1 METTINQVFKNRVEK
16 YGSRLAVEKR
26 RNGSWEKATW
36 NEYYQRARSVGLG
49 LSALGIQKGERVAIL
64 SDNRL
69 EWVYTDLGALGI
81 GACVVALYATL
92 PAHEVEYILKDA
104 GAKAIVV
111 ENKAQLEKALT
122 AQKNCPTLERIIVID
137 SADCDLDGNQMLAFS
152 SVMET
157 GEKEHQADGN
167 LFTSLAEAVTPDD
180 LLTLQYTSGTTGNPK
195 GSILTHGVV
204 MAQLRA
210 LDAVEPKYGFDT
222 DTVVGFLPLSHIF
235 ERVPVHFYVMYR
247 GITKSYAGSM
257 DTLVEDIA
265 AKQPTIMF
273 GVPRVHEKIYHKM
286 LAGIKE
292 KSHLVQLIFA
302 WAQGVGNDVS
312 RYKQDKQPIPAGLN
326 LKYKIAYALVF
337 KKLQHAL
344 GGQIRWFCAAG
355 APIAKEIVSF
365 FQAAG
370 IFVLEGYGLSE
381 VAGGATLSNLD
392 DFYPGSVGR
401 PLPGFDIKLADD
413 SEILIKSES
422 LFKGYWGMEDETR
435 QHFTDDGYF
444 KTGDVGMFN
453 KQGLLFITDRKKDLL
468 ITSGGKNIA
477 PQKIETIFKENPIF
491 SQFVVVGDARKYLTS
506 LINIDLDIAKA
517 VADEKG
523 IKFHQPEDLLDD
535 PAFLALLDE
544 ILAANN
550 KRLASVETIKYYRIL
565 KAPLSAATG
574 ELSVKLSVKRDV
586 VQKKYA
592 DVINSMYKD

>member
-16 YGSRLAVEKR
+16 YGDRLALEKR
-26 RNGSWEKATW
+26 RNGQWEQASW
-36 NEYYQRARSVGLG
+36 NQYYERARSVGLG
-49 LSALGIQKGERVAIL
+49 LYALGLKKGERIAIL

-69 EWVYTDLGALGI
+69 EWVYTDMGALGI

-92 PAHEVEYILKDA
+92 PAHEVEFILKDA
-104 GAKAIVV
+104 GAKAVVV
-111 ENKAQLEKALT
+111 ENKTQLDKVLT
-122 AQKNCPTLERIIVID
+122 AQKNCPTLEQIIVID
-137 SADCDLDGNQMLAFS
+137 SAGCALDGNKVLAFDAL
-152 SVMET
+152 MET
-157 GEKEHQADGN
+157 GQKKYQQDGV
-167 LFTSLAEAVTPDD
+167 LFQQLANSITPDD

-210 LDAVEPKYGFDT
+210 LDSVEPKYANDT
-222 DTVVGFLPLSHIF
+222 DSVVGFLPLSHIF

-265 AKQPTIMF
+265 AKKPTIMF

-292 KSHLVQLIFA
+292 KSHLVQSLFA
-302 WAQGVGNDVS
+302 WAQGVGNEVS

-326 LKYKIAYALVF
+326 IKYKLAYALVF

-344 GGQIRWFCAAG
+344 GGRIRWFCAAG

-365 FQAAG
+365 FQSAG

-401 PLPGFDIKLADD
+401 PLPGIDIKLAKDG
-413 SEILIKSES
+413 EILIKSES
-422 LFKGYWGMEDETR
+422 LFKGYWGMEEETR
-435 QHFTDDGYF
+435 NAFTADGYF

-468 ITSGGKNIA
+468 ITSGGKNVA
-477 PQKIETIFKENPIF
+477 PQKIEAIFKENPIF
-491 SQFVVVGDARKYLTS
+491 SQFVVVGDARKYLTA
-506 LINIDLDIAKA
+506 LINIDLDIAKT
-517 VADEKG
+517 VAEEKG

-535 PAFLALLDE
+535 PAFKSLLDE
-544 ILAANN
+544 ILAENN

-565 KAPLSAATG
+565 KTPLSAATG

>member
-16 YGSRLAVEKR
+16 YGSRIAVEKR
-26 RNGSWEKATW
+26 RNGLWERASWD
-36 NEYYQRARSVGLG
+36 EYYQRARNLGLG
-49 LSALGIQKGERVAIL
+49 LHSQGIEKGDRIAIL

-69 EWVYTDLGALGI
+69 EWVYTDMGSLGI

-92 PAHEVEYILKDA
+92 PAHEIEYILKDS

-111 ENKAQLEKALT
+111 ENKVQLEKALT
-122 AQKNCPTLERIIVID
+122 AQKNCPALEQIIVIE
-137 SADCDLDGNQMLAFS
+137 SAGCDVDGRKVLAFDA
-152 SVMET
+152 VADA
-157 GEKEHQADGN
+157 GQKKHQEDGG
-167 LFTSLAEAVTPDD
+167 LFRRLSEAVTPDD

-195 GSILTHGVV
+195 GSILTHGVI

-210 LDAVEPKYGFDT
+210 LDSAQPKYADDT
-222 DTVVGFLPLSHIF
+222 DHVVGFLPLSHIF

-257 DTLVEDIA
+257 DSLMEDIA
-265 AKQPTIMF
+265 TKKPTIMF

-286 LAGIKE
+286 LAGIRE
-292 KSHLVQLIFA
+292 KSHAVQNLFA
-302 WAQGVGNDVS
+302 WAQSVGNEVS
-312 RYKQDKQPIPAGLN
+312 RYKQDKQPIPPALN
-326 LKYKIAYALVF
+326 FKYKLAYALVF

-344 GGQIRWFCAAG
+344 GGRIRWFCAAG
-355 APIAKEIVSF
+355 APLDRSIVSF
-365 FQAAG
+365 FNAAG
-370 IFVLEGYGLSE
+370 LLVMECYVLSE

-401 PLPGFDIKLADD
+401 PLPGIEIKLAEDG
-413 SEILIKSES
+413 EILIKGES
-422 LFKGYWGMEDETR
+422 LFKGYWGKEEETHL
-435 QHFTDDGYF
+435 HFTEDGYF

-477 PQKIETIFKENPIF
+477 PQKIEAIFKENPIF
-491 SQFVVVGDARKYLTS
+491 SQFVVVGDARKYLTA
-506 LINIDLDIAKA
+506 LINIDLDIAQSFA
-517 VADEKG
+517 SEKG
-523 IKFHQPEDLLDD
+523 IKFSQPDDLLDD
-535 PAFLALLDE
+535 PAFLAALNE
-544 ILAANN
+544 VFIANN
-550 KRLASVETIKYYRIL
+550 QRLASVETIKYFRIL
-565 KAPLSAATG
+565 KTPFSSATG